1 MIDNDSG
8 LPFDPRDN
16 TKSPIPENYSDSSWA
31 NGYYFSTKPYKYVAT
46 GDPTD
51 GSPKLLPDNGGR
63 PGYDHVQRMYSD
75 GDYTK
80 HTFSMSRNAESFNV
94 FVGLSS
100 QGEDG
105 VFGDF
110 IDGFTRNTFRLNTD
124 VSLPAGIKL
133 GFSSLLSRSLK
144 EEASAAAF
152 FDVTFFPWDV
162 DILAKDSDGQY
173 YIQPDPRNE
182 EEATQFIKLLTMI
195 V

>member
-1 MIDNDSG
+1 
-8 LPFDPRDN
+8 
-16 TKSPIPENYSDSSWA
+16 
-31 NGYYFSTKPYKYVAT
+31 
-46 GDPTD
+46 
-51 GSPKLLPDNGGR
+51 
-63 PGYDHVQRMYSD
+63 MYSD

-162 DILAKDSDGQY
+162 DILAKNADGDY

-182 EEATQFIKLLTMI
+182 EEANPVYQIAYNDRLSTRDRVLLGTNFSWSLTPLSLI
-195 V
+195 HI